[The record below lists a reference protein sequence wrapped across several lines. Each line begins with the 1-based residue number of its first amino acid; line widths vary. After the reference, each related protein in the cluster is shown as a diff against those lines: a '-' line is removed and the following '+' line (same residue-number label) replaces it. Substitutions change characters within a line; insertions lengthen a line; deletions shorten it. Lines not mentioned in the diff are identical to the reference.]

1 METDYSVY
9 TEGILKD
16 LKELIRSD
24 VNAGMD
30 RNPGEYMDRALE
42 NMKRRYQMA
51 NKMRRYQAWSIRNRK
66 DLMDIWAAIQSD
78 ILTGVEKYM
87 KDCKHRK
94 LTKEIRMSTAR
105 AAIKAAMQEAGL
117 KHQFTGQRYRARVSV
132 LITQSRA
139 VTIYISYKRMH
150 EQLPRIVESLKL
162 ICQEIDCLGKD
173 VFISKAYDLD
183 EYI

>member
-1 METDYSVY
+1 
-9 TEGILKD
+9 
-16 LKELIRSD
+16 
-24 VNAGMD
+24 
-30 RNPGEYMDRALE
+30 
-42 NMKRRYQMA
+42 MA
-51 NKMRRYQAWSIRNRK
+51 
-66 DLMDIWAAIQSD
+66 
-78 ILTGVEKYM
+78 
-87 KDCKHRK
+87 
-94 LTKEIRMSTAR
+94 TAR

-117 KHQFTGQRYRARVSV
+117 KHQFTGQTYRARVSV

>member
-24 VNAGMD
+24 INAGMD

-42 NMKRRYQMA
+42 NMKRCYHMT
-51 NKMRRYQAWSIRNRK
+51 NKMSHYQARSIRNRK

-87 KDCKHRK
+87 KDCKHKK
-94 LTKEIRMSTAR
+94 LTKEIRMATAR
-105 AAIKAAMQEAGL
+105 AVIKAAMQEAGL
-117 KHQFTGQRYRARVSV
+117 KHQFTGQTYRARVSV

>member
-1 METDYSVY
+1 METDYSVH

-42 NMKRRYQMA
+42 NMKRRYKMA
-51 NKMRRYQAWSIRNRK
+51 NKMSRYQAWPIRNIK
-66 DLMDIWAAIQSD
+66 DLMDIWAAIQPD

-87 KDCKHRK
+87 KDCKHKK
-94 LTKEIRMSTAR
+94 LTKEIRMATAR

-117 KHQFTGQRYRARVSV
+117 KHQFTGQTYRARVSV

-173 VFISKAYDLD
+173 VFISKAYNLD

>member
-42 NMKRRYQMA
+42 NMKRSYQMA
-51 NKMRRYQAWSIRNRK
+51 NKMSRYQAWSIRNRK

-87 KDCKHRK
+87 KDCKHKK
-94 LTKEIRMSTAR
+94 LTKEIRMATAR

-117 KHQFTGQRYRARVSV
+117 KHQFTGQTYRARVSV
-132 LITQSRA
+132 LITQNRA
-139 VTIYISYKRMH
+139 ITIYISYKKMH
-150 EQLPRIVESLKL
+150 EQLPRIIESLKL

-173 VFISKAYDLD
+173 VIINKAYNIG
-183 EYI
+183 EFI

>member
-1 METDYSVY
+1 MEAENIIY

-16 LKELIRSD
+16 LRELIRFD

-30 RNPGEYMDRALE
+30 KNPAEYMDRALE

-51 NKMRRYQAWSIRNRK
+51 NKMSRYQAWSIRNRK

-78 ILTGVEKYM
+78 ILTGIEKYM
-87 KDCKHRK
+87 KDCKHKK
-94 LTKEIRMSTAR
+94 LTKEIKMATAR

-117 KHQFTGQRYRARVSV
+117 KHQFTGQTYRARVSV
-132 LITQSRA
+132 LITQNRA
-139 VTIYISYKRMH
+139 ITIYISYKKMH
-150 EQLPRIVESLKL
+150 EQLSRIIESLKL

-173 VFISKAYDLD
+173 VIINKAYNIG
-183 EYI
+183 EFI

>member
-24 VNAGMD
+24 INAGMD

-42 NMKRRYQMA
+42 NMKRCYQMA
-51 NKMRRYQAWSIRNRK
+51 NKMSHYQAWSIRNRK
-66 DLMDIWAAIQSD
+66 DPMDIWAAIQSD

-87 KDCKHRK
+87 KDCKHKK
-94 LTKEIRMSTAR
+94 LTKEIRMATAR
-105 AAIKAAMQEAGL
+105 AVIKAAMQEAGL
-117 KHQFTGQRYRARVSV
+117 KHQFTGQTYRARVSV

>member
-51 NKMRRYQAWSIRNRK
+51 NKMSRYQAWSIRNRK

-87 KDCKHRK
+87 KDCKHKK
-94 LTKEIRMSTAR
+94 LTKEIRMATAR
-105 AAIKAAMQEAGL
+105 AAIKAAMQEAFIRGDADEDAAQKYLL
-117 KHQFTGQRYRARVSV
+117 KIG
-132 LITQSRA
+132 
-139 VTIYISYKRMH
+139 
-150 EQLPRIVESLKL
+150 
-162 ICQEIDCLGKD
+162 
-173 VFISKAYDLD
+173 AYDTESDAHWELD
-183 EYI
+183 KWKDMRDEGIAAGEDRK